1 MVHDGRRNQELED
14 TVKQKDTDYRAK
26 LNMMQEIIE
35 KKSKA
40 LSFKVEDNE
49 RLCEI
54 NNRLDTEIS
63 TLTKT
68 KIYKLFQK
76 LRHHCKSLHFIGVI
90 RGQSPSPLT
99 GMFFFGLYHQV
110 RLGVRGGN
118 YVRGQ

>member
-54 NNRLDTEIS
+54 NNHLDTEVS
-63 TLTKT
+63 TLTKN
-68 KIYKLFQK
+68 KI
-76 LRHHCKSLHFIGVI
+76 
-90 RGQSPSPLT
+90 
-99 GMFFFGLYHQV
+99 
-110 RLGVRGGN
+110 
-118 YVRGQ
+118 